1 MICECACGKPFF
13 DDICP
18 FLRLIYKVPQ
28 VIIRD
33 NNSIGFFSVLQ
44 HESVTDS
51 RSKYSLKVYS
61 TTVEFNKHSIHS
73 STELDFETGL
83 GFMLVM
89 KHVAPQVILFQA
101 TVVQSDP
108 QNGWAASSKHV
119 YNQTINAI
127 LRHYIEF
134 SFKKIVLKLL
144 DKICVIFL

>member
-1 MICECACGKPFF
+1 MFCVCGMICECACGKPFF

-108 QNGWAASSKHV
+108 QNG
-119 YNQTINAI
+119 
-127 LRHYIEF
+127 
-134 SFKKIVLKLL
+134 
-144 DKICVIFL
+144 